1 MANCTPLTS
10 EEDLVVQLFDATR
23 NVLDMPS
30 IAINEHIFTSAIICS
45 DHALEKLIVNL
56 LLRLVV
62 FRLKRNCKQFEK

>member
-10 EEDLVVQLFDATR
+10 EEDLLVQLFDATR

-30 IAINEHIFTSAIICS
+30 IAINGHLFTSAIICL